1 MAATSSSSRVQSG
14 SLGQFAIAALLIVC
28 SGFTVG
34 LTFAPCYSSICVEHW
49 FHSQTRTHIAVF
61 YGGIGIAA
69 TYLAGWSESTVIRS
83 FSDRYLFVKPLP
95 LVGTRITFG
104 GTLLSAWILAFTL
117 ATTAFWLP
125 AEHAFWYAKGFEAD
139 WTQYMFRV
147 TWSGVTGHW
156 CDILFGLVFLPV
168 GRNSLISNAF
178 GVQTSTLLVAHK
190 LLAYTL
196 CVLSLIHGLI
206 YYVSAQQY
214 PASTS
219 YPFL

>member
-1 MAATSSSSRVQSG
+1 MAANSFSFRVQSG
-14 SLGQFAIAALLIVC
+14 SLGQFTIAALLIVC
-28 SGFTVG
+28 SGFTIG
-34 LTFAPCYSSICVEHW
+34 LTFAPCHSSICVEHW
-49 FHSQTRTHIAVF
+49 FPSQARTHIAVF

-69 TYLAGWSESTVIRS
+69 IYLAGWSKSTVIRS
-83 FSDRYLFVKPLP
+83 FSERYLFDKPLP
-95 LVGTRITFG
+95 LIGIRLFLG

-147 TWSGVTGHW
+147 TWAGVTGHW

-178 GVQTSTLLVAHK
+178 GIQDSTLLVAHK

-196 CVLSLIHGLI
+196 CAFGLIHGLL
-206 YYVSAQQY
+206 YYVRAQQLT
-214 PASTS
+214 ASTS
-219 YPFL
+219 